1 MLLDIMYRLRH
12 ESDRICIQ
20 VTSVALIQP
29 ARKLLLFVSHQ
40 SGTIYTI
47 QPIRH
52 FSRCVVLSALQG
64 SSAVTVAPWDTR
76 LWHSE
81 PSTAPHCSECST
93 WQTLRCGRCVVIY
106 NEYKPQTDSVI

>member
-64 SSAVTVAPWDTR
+64 SSAVTVAPMG
-76 LWHSE
+76 HSFVAFGAIDGATLFRVQHSADAE
-81 PSTAPHCSECST
+81 V
-93 WQTLRCGRCVVIY
+93 WQVRCHL
-106 NEYKPQTDSVI
+106 Q